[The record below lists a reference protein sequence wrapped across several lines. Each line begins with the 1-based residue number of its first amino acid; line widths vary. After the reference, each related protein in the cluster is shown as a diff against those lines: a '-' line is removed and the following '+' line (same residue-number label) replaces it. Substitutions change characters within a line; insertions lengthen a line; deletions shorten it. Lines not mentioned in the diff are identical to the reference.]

1 ADRARRLGQPV
12 GTGGA
17 PARAHV
23 RGSDDRLGGARR
35 RGRALRL
42 PAAPAGPRS
51 AHRAADQRPRGLL
64 LPAAARVDL
73 LHDAVQAVRP
83 LRAQR
88 RHADNALL
96 DRRIPDQL
104 DAADRHPHSR
114 LPHGGADPA
123 RDQDADRTRHARD
136 VVRPRRGG
144 DDGNRRRPR
153 RRVHLLRRI
162 RARRGGRGDERAVPV
177 EHVSARGVQRGLD
190 RVHSGGRDRLLVV
203 RVPGRDRL
211 LHPDRLPAHPALR
224 DLRRAGAREGVTVSD
239 LPETPR
245 APEPGI
251 GVDEWVARSA
261 ERILG
266 RGGLAGQV
274 QRRLEQVP
282 APLRFASA
290 AGLAALI
297 PVITSDDYLIR
308 VATVTAVYCLLALG
322 LNVAVGFAGL
332 LDLGY
337 IAYYG
342 FGAYGYAMLSS
353 SKFGVHWQ
361 AWASIPVVV
370 CAAIAL
376 GFLLA
381 LPSR

>member
-1 ADRARRLGQPV
+1 
-12 GTGGA
+12 
-17 PARAHV
+17 
-23 RGSDDRLGGARR
+23 
-35 RGRALRL
+35 
-42 PAAPAGPRS
+42 
-51 AHRAADQRPRGLL
+51 
-64 LPAAARVDL
+64 
-73 LHDAVQAVRP
+73 
-83 LRAQR
+83 
-88 RHADNALL
+88 
-96 DRRIPDQL
+96 
-104 DAADRHPHSR
+104 
-114 LPHGGADPA
+114 
-123 RDQDADRTRHARD
+123 HARD
-136 VVRPRRGG
+136 VVRPRSGG
-144 DDGNRRRPR
+144 DDVNRRQPR

-162 RARRGGRGDERAVPV
+162 RARRGGRGHERAVPV
-177 EHVSARGVQRGLD
+177 EQVYARGVQRGLD
-190 RVHSGGRDRLLVV
+190 RVHSGGRGRHRQHPRRHARRPRHRPREGVRDRLLVV

-274 QRRLEQVP
+274 Q

-381 LPSR
+381 LPSRRLIGDY